1 MISSGIR
8 AFMAR
13 DWRSARA
20 AKDAYWAERIAR
32 NGPLEGLRIADELR
46 KQALLHNPDWPDA
59 AARQRDIPRSRALG
73 RTIRA
78 CRFRP
83 PQLNY

>member
-13 DWRSARA
+13 DWRTARA

-59 AARQRDIPRSRALG
+59 AARQRDILAHVRLAELFARVASARRS
-73 RTIRA
+73 
-78 CRFRP
+78 
-83 PQLNY
+83 